1 MKLVYT
7 VLVLAA
13 LVYAERRLIEP
24 RLTGAR
30 LSALVQAALVY
41 TVLVYTEWIHCYY
54 LLLPENYRKNDVFKL
69 SNDTKHLDNR
79 ITGMKLDGC
88 KMPLKSVPDDR

>member
-13 LVYAERRLIEP
+13 FVYAERRLIEP
-24 RLTGAR
+24 LLTGAR

-41 TVLVYTEWIHCYY
+41 KVLVYQEWI
-54 LLLPENYRKNDVFKL
+54 RA
-69 SNDTKHLDNR
+69 
-79 ITGMKLDGC
+79 
-88 KMPLKSVPDDR
+88 

>member
-13 LVYAERRLIEP
+13 LVYVERCLIEP

-41 TVLVYTEWIHCYY
+41 KVLVYLEWIPAIQTNSPPHMY
-54 LLLPENYRKNDVFKL
+54 PSAREAMAKK
-69 SNDTKHLDNR
+69 SNILCVCACLCVR
-79 ITGMKLDGC
+79 CAVCGVQGVCILY
-88 KMPLKSVPDDR
+88 

>member
-41 TVLVYTEWIHCYY
+41 TVLVYLCTRVLLLNKQSSAKYQWHLIVRVKHFDAMGFCKVHSFPYNLSSTCYY
-54 LLLPENYRKNDVFKL
+54 LR
-69 SNDTKHLDNR
+69 
-79 ITGMKLDGC
+79 
-88 KMPLKSVPDDR
+88 

>member
-41 TVLVYTEWIHCYY
+41 KVLVYQEWIRVHEMFPGLN
-54 LLLPENYRKNDVFKL
+54 LLGHLYDFTLPL
-69 SNDTKHLDNR
+69 SPSDLGGP
-79 ITGMKLDGC
+79 ISSMLELAEC
-88 KMPLKSVPDDR
+88 